1 MRDRSKAVREGA
13 MMIALTVILVLLT
26 YYVPF
31 LSGFGMF
38 VCGIPMA
45 ALAARN
51 GLKAALPAVLGIF
64 AVSVIVMG
72 SPLAALSTVLMSVL
86 PGLAAGYC
94 MGKDKPFFA
103 TLSVCCLTVC
113 AGWLLELFAVDKLL
127 TGQGVEEMIK
137 EAAKQFEDMMN
148 AVIGGYASK
157 SEDGAKLAETMKAMV
172 ATAEYMIKLY
182 FPSMVVLMSA
192 AVGYA
197 VVRLSGFV
205 LRRTKIKDA
214 DTVLFSQM
222 KAPRSMAYT
231 AVALYVA
238 MLFMKSGSPVWSV
251 TANAVFVLFAL
262 IGVCGL
268 SLADYKLRAKIR
280 SGGARAAI
288 YAAVFFF
295 GGFLFIIAA
304 YVLIFMG
311 LFDST
316 RNYRGISD

>member
-1 MRDRSKAVREGA
+1 
-13 MMIALTVILVLLT
+13 
-26 YYVPF
+26 
-31 LSGFGMF
+31 
-38 VCGIPMA
+38 
-45 ALAARN
+45 
-51 GLKAALPAVLGIF
+51 
-64 AVSVIVMG
+64 
-72 SPLAALSTVLMSVL
+72 
-86 PGLAAGYC
+86 
-94 MGKDKPFFA
+94 
-103 TLSVCCLTVC
+103 
-113 AGWLLELFAVDKLL
+113 
-127 TGQGVEEMIK
+127 
-137 EAAKQFEDMMN
+137 
-148 AVIGGYASK
+148 
-157 SEDGAKLAETMKAMV
+157 
-172 ATAEYMIKLY
+172 
-182 FPSMVVLMSA
+182 MVVLMSA

-295 GGFLFIIAA
+295 GGF
-304 YVLIFMG
+304 
-311 LFDST
+311 
-316 RNYRGISD
+316 